1 MRLAL
6 DRDTISKKKVTAV
19 IRAVGRWKL
28 LAELFCTET
37 NLEKIEDMNE
47 ELQQLLAG
55 IGGMTRRVNRGGSK
69 KKTCTSQ

>member
-6 DRDTISKKKVTAV
+6 DRDTITKKKVTAV
-19 IRAVGRWKL
+19 IRAVGRWRR
-28 LAELFCTET
+28 LAELFCTES

-55 IGGMTRRVNRGGSK
+55 IGGTTKLANQGGSK
-69 KKTCTSQ
+69 KKKTCM